1 MFLSTAEYSAGRMAG
16 ARSHRRVS
24 LEAVGEL
31 AQAIRALAERRSP
44 RTARDGG
51 PSRAELLQ
59 WVRERQALCAD
70 AQARADLEPLER
82 ALSVREPPAKG
93 PLADGELWAL
103 ERALADGETSG
114 VLEKLEAIE
123 RSRGRAPG
131 TTYLR
136 ARLAL
141 LLEEEPARILAERAS
156 ALALSMSAFP
166 ELELLA
172 AEAWTRAGERKR
184 ALAHARDLA
193 DNPQVDAEIRAR
205 ARALVVQASALSGER
220 SMTAPAMAA
229 ASVPPAAHSEP
240 DADAGSDG
248 PDTPLVA
255 ITTGNRASYIPPRRP
270 SVTVPTTHSTAAP
283 RMPSVAPARAPSG
296 TMASIPPASASR
308 LASASTPSSVR
319 RASQELTVDDR
330 PTPIQPVPIVQV
342 RGSIVPMA
350 EAPPASA
357 RESAAPVRDDARSS
371 VPHAERVSPSPAQ
384 ATLDALNP
392 PARISSP
399 GPAAPIPVPSL
410 APRPPSPD
418 EDDDEDV
425 ESPHAVFIRGGS
437 QPPFRTEPPP
447 EHFPASPLIPH
458 LDEGRVERAEALS
471 LPPGLH
477 GESVTA
483 RPTNPMEAR
492 IYFTQ
497 RSRELGRMYRAASGV
512 ELRTDVRSI
521 EVMQRHLAERF
532 ASGELRSLEELDEV
546 EAHGAFLSELL
557 ARRLGAEWIDLQVS
571 EMGYW
576 AMSVPPGSRV
586 WPIGRVIR
594 YVTMQHRERD
604 LVSYFLELQARRHGL
619 R

>member
-1 MFLSTAEYSAGRMAG
+1 M
-16 ARSHRRVS
+16 
-24 LEAVGEL
+24 
-31 AQAIRALAERRSP
+31 
-44 RTARDGG
+44 
-51 PSRAELLQ
+51 
-59 WVRERQALCAD
+59 
-70 AQARADLEPLER
+70 
-82 ALSVREPPAKG
+82 
-93 PLADGELWAL
+93 
-103 ERALADGETSG
+103 
-114 VLEKLEAIE
+114 
-123 RSRGRAPG
+123 
-131 TTYLR
+131 
-136 ARLAL
+136 
-141 LLEEEPARILAERAS
+141 
-156 ALALSMSAFP
+156 
-166 ELELLA
+166 
-172 AEAWTRAGERKR
+172 
-184 ALAHARDLA
+184 
-193 DNPQVDAEIRAR
+193 
-205 ARALVVQASALSGER
+205 
-220 SMTAPAMAA
+220 
-229 ASVPPAAHSEP
+229 
-240 DADAGSDG
+240 
-248 PDTPLVA
+248 
-255 ITTGNRASYIPPRRP
+255 
-270 SVTVPTTHSTAAP
+270 
-283 RMPSVAPARAPSG
+283 
-296 TMASIPPASASR
+296 
-308 LASASTPSSVR
+308 
-319 RASQELTVDDR
+319 DDR

-350 EAPPASA
+350 EAPPAPARDSA
-357 RESAAPVRDDARSS
+357 TPPRDERRSS
-371 VPHAERVSPSPAQ
+371 VPHQERVSQTPAQ
-384 ATLDALNP
+384 ATLDSLNP
-392 PARISSP
+392 PARLSSP

-447 EHFPASPLIPH
+447 EHFPASPLIPR
-458 LDEGRVERAEALS
+458 LDDGKVERAEALS

-483 RPTNPMEAR
+483 RPTNAMEAR

-546 EAHGAFLSELL
+546 QAHGAFLSEIL
-557 ARRLGAEWIDLQVS
+557 ARRLGAEWIDLNVS

-576 AMSVPPGSRV
+576 AMSVPPSSRV